1 MRFIY
6 FILILFLYFN
16 GFSQVGGKTE
26 FKSLDLPLSPVATGL
41 GGAAMVSS
49 ESNMNRA
56 LENPSMID
64 SNINNKLS
72 FNNAFYIAGSNYG
85 SFGYGFSTPKT
96 GNFLASLHYI
106 TFGSFT
112 GTDINGNILGNFRA
126 GDYTL
131 SMGYGRNK
139 GKFYYGANL
148 KFIYSHIETYH
159 AMGLGVDLAA
169 TYFNPDKSFMLSL
182 LVKNLGYQLVGY
194 VNNNRSMLPL
204 NLSLGL
210 SKKFEGLPVRV
221 GVIAHN
227 LQSPKISYAVDEFG
241 NQDFF
246 SFDNSNNDIA
256 FLDKMFRHLIF
267 NTEVYIAKV
276 FTLRLGY
283 NHLQRKEAGL
293 STKRGFAG
301 ISVGAGFK
309 IKQFSIDYGF
319 SNYHV
324 SASSNHLGMIIDL
337 NQFGM

>member
-1 MRFIY
+1 MRTLLFA
-6 FILILFLYFN
+6 LFLLWYSA
-16 GFSQVGGKTE
+16 GFTQVGGKTV
-26 FKSLDLPLSPVATGL
+26 FRSLGLPSTPVATGL
-41 GGAAMVSS
+41 GGVAMVSS
-49 ESNMNRA
+49 EENMNMA
-56 LENPSMID
+56 FENPSMID
-64 SNINNKLS
+64 SNINNRLS
-72 FNNAFYIAGSNYG
+72 FNNAFFLAGSNYG
-85 SFGYGFSTPKT
+85 SFGYGFSTRRA
-96 GNFLASLHYI
+96 GNFLASVNYI
-106 TFGSFT
+106 TFGNFT

-126 GDYTL
+126 GDFTI

-139 GKFYYGANL
+139 GKFHYGANL
-148 KFIYSHIETYH
+148 KIIYSHIETYH
-159 AMGLGVDLAA
+159 AMGIGADIAL
-169 TYFNPDKSFMLSL
+169 TYYNKEKDFILTLMG
-182 LVKNLGYQLVGY
+182 KNLGYQLIGY
-194 VNNNRSMLPL
+194 VNNNRSLLPV
-204 NLSLGL
+204 NITMGL
-210 SKKFEGLPVRV
+210 SKKFEGLPIRV

-227 LQSPKISYAVDEFG
+227 LQSPKVSYAVDSQG

-246 SFDNSNNDIA
+246 NFDNSGGDMA

-337 NQFGM
+337 NQFGL